1 MRSIRDDLAYAM
13 QVAEFTGD
21 KPDDRLVKAF
31 RAKEFGRCP
40 KCDSVAMIG
49 WRDLNHTQTI
59 KCQSCGAMAILE
71 DYEVVKYYQSSGY
84 YMSDAYAL
92 LVVDKF
98 NVSHV

>member
-1 MRSIRDDLAYAM
+1 MRSIKDDLAYAM

-21 KPDDRLVKAF
+21 KLDDRLVKAF

-40 KCDSVAMIG
+40 KCDSVALIG

-59 KCQSCGAMAILE
+59 KCQSCGAVAVLE
-71 DYEVVKYYQSSGY
+71 DDEIMTNYKDSGY

-92 LVVDKF
+92 LVVDKMTQ
-98 NVSHV
+98 